1 MFTILKSVRQYKWAS
16 IATPLLKVL
25 EVIMEVLIPYYM
37 ADLIDYGIDKGNM
50 DYVVKI
56 GILLICFTVLSLVA
70 QQR

>member
-1 MFTILKSVRQYKWAS
+1 MFTILKSVRQYKWVS

-56 GILLICFTVLSLVA
+56 GILLICFTV
-70 QQR
+70 